1 MAHRPG
7 SIIWKMKLRFVV
19 LFLLTLLVISLSLFW
34 GPAGFLPGKEV
45 MSLRALRAFLA
56 LLAGATL
63 ALNGAALQALFLNPL
78 ADPYVLG
85 IASGAALGY
94 AAGLVLGF
102 SMPFFVSLFGI
113 LGGAGVFVVVYLLS
127 RRNGILNRNALLLA
141 GVVMSFLTSSL
152 VMILMVS
159 HQESIYRML
168 YVLWGYLGRAINRN
182 QLPAVFV
189 VSLVVMACDGA
200 LFLLSREL
208 DALSLGDEEALSM
221 GVDVERVK
229 KLLFLLSSVSIGIL
243 VSLVGAIGFVGL
255 MVPHIARR
263 VVGPSHRNLMPF
275 SLLLGVLFLSLA
287 DLISRN
293 LTPYELP
300 VGVITS
306 LFGVPFFL
314 YLLSRGV
321 YESYR
326 G

>member
-1 MAHRPG
+1 
-7 SIIWKMKLRFVV
+7 MKLRFAI
-19 LFLLTLLVISLSLFW
+19 LFFLTVAAISLSLFW
-34 GPAGFLPGKEV
+34 GPAGFFPGREV
-45 MSLRALRAFLA
+45 MSLRAMRAFLA

-102 SMPFFVSLFGI
+102 STPFFVSLFGI
-113 LGGAGVFVVVYLLS
+113 LGGAGVFIIVYLLS
-127 RRNGILNRNALLLA
+127 RRNGVLNRNALLLA

-168 YVLWGYLGRAINRN
+168 YVLWGYLGRAISKK
-182 QLPAVFV
+182 QLPAVFA
-189 VSLVVMACDGA
+189 VSLIVMACDA
-200 LFLLSREL
+200 VLFLLSKEL

-221 GVDVERVK
+221 GVDVEKVK
-229 KLLFLLSSVSIGIL
+229 RLLFLLSSVSIGIL
-243 VSLVGAIGFVGL
+243 VSLVGSIGFVGL

-263 VVGPSHRNLMPF
+263 VVGPCHRNLMPF
-275 SLLLGVLFLSLA
+275 SFLLGVLFLSLA

-293 LTPYELP
+293 ITPYELP
-300 VGVITS
+300 VGVVTS